1 MRSLCLCCL
10 SVLVTAT
17 AIAQSPV
24 PPAETAISDQLLRLI
39 EQLDDGEFS
48 VRQNAEQQLHQLG
61 LRALPAIE
69 AAALT
74 GDVGVLTPVLRLLE
88 RMLIEEGPDIADAAE
103 RALERLAFS
112 GNSEVMQ
119 RARRILS
126 GNQHLRARRAIAAIR
141 ELGGRVEFM
150 SLDDLGR
157 GNVVWGGNS
166 PAWLPGLP
174 PVTIHVW
181 ILRDWQGGEEG
192 LWHLTRLEDAWS
204 AKLWK
209 IEVTN
214 VRGSGIPIEP
224 VQSLAARLPHLSVHE
239 RGASLGVMAHL
250 PNGVCIIGQILPDGP
265 AEIAGLQVGDVV
277 TQLDDIP
284 ITDFSDLVR
293 NLLDFAPDQ
302 EVILTIR
309 RGIETIEVP
318 VTLGGWDTVKVASR
332 PRTRPPIPVLPQR
345 LPNLKQP

>member
-17 AIAQSPV
+17 ASAQSPAL
-24 PPAETAISDQLLRLI
+24 PAETAVTDQFRRWI
-39 EQLDDGEFS
+39 EQLDDGQYA
-48 VRQNAEQQLHQLG
+48 VRQTAEQQLHQLG
-61 LRALPAIE
+61 PEAIPAME

-74 GDVGVLTPVLRLLE
+74 AEIGVLTPVLSLLE
-88 RMLIEEGPDIADAAE
+88 RMMIEEGPDVADAAE

-119 RARRILS
+119 RSRRILS
-126 GNQHLRARRAIAAIR
+126 GNQHIRARRAIAAIR

-150 SLDDLGR
+150 AIDDLGR

-166 PAWLPGLP
+166 PSWLPGLP

-181 ILRDWQGGEEG
+181 ILRGWQGGEEG

-209 IEVTN
+209 IDITN
-214 VRGSGIPIEP
+214 VRGSGIPMEP
-224 VQSLAARLPHLSVHE
+224 VQSLAARLPHLTVHE
-239 RGASLGVMAHL
+239 RGASLGITTHS
-250 PNGVCIIGQILPDGP
+250 PNGPCIISDILPEGAAAD
-265 AEIAGLQVGDVV
+265 AGLQIGDVV
-277 TQLDDIP
+277 QQLDEIP
-284 ITDFSDLVR
+284 ITDFGDLVR
-293 NLLDFAPDQ
+293 HLLDFPPEQ
-302 EVILTIR
+302 EVVLTIR
-309 RGIETIEVP
+309 RGIETLEVP
-318 VTLGGWDTVKVASR
+318 VTLGGWDKVKVDSR
-332 PRTRPPIPVLPQR
+332 PRTRPPIPLLPPR